1 MQKERIARADYSLK
15 CALCTVCI
23 FYVTC
28 MHMHLAQN
36 DHSPGRLK
44 FHDIFHDPRSTRIHL
59 ELCSSNI
66 FSHNPSINIVMA
78 AYRQVYDSHHLQ
90 ADCQEPGSAPEP
102 YAWVIEF
109 GLPLPFTQ
117 YIINITA
124 KMYKKGPQQPIKH

>member
-44 FHDIFHDPRSTRIHL
+44 FPDNSMTFSTTL
-59 ELCSSNI
+59 AALA
-66 FSHNPSINIVMA
+66 SIL
-78 AYRQVYDSHHLQ
+78 S
-90 ADCQEPGSAPEP
+90 
-102 YAWVIEF
+102 YAVQTYLATI
-109 GLPLPFTQ
+109 PV
-117 YIINITA
+117 
-124 KMYKKGPQQPIKH
+124 